1 MEERG
6 GKMIIELI
14 STGTELL
21 LGEIINTNAPYLAK
35 RLNELGFNVL
45 LQTTVGDNRAR
56 LAQVLETAR
65 NRADIVIT
73 TGGLGPTQGDI
84 TKEITAEITNKK
96 LLLHKP
102 SEENIRNRF
111 VKLHR
116 TMTPNNLR
124 QAMIPEGALALP
136 NERGTA
142 PGVVVETTTATFIN
156 LPGPPHE
163 MQRMF
168 EQSVVPYLRD
178 RFGAQGTIVSRI
190 LRTHGITESAL
201 EEEIKDYILAQ
212 SNPTLALLAR
222 NGEII
227 VRITAS
233 AGQKEAAQV
242 LIDEMEEKL
251 RSRIG
256 QYIYGVDNETM
267 ELIVGKL
274 LTINHLSVALAESC
288 TGGLVTSRITDIPN
302 SSLYLKGSIVCYSNE
317 IKMGSLHVSEA
328 TLRAHGAVSQETAIE
343 MANGIRNEFCTD
355 LGVGITG
362 IAGPGGETAT
372 KPVGLVYV
380 AVAGPL
386 GNHCVE
392 YHFIGERTRIKYLS
406 SQSALNQLRCYIM
419 SLEGGLHCEKQ
430 QY

>member
-1 MEERG
+1 
-6 GKMIIELI
+6 MIIELV

-45 LQTTVGDNRAR
+45 LQTTVGDNRDR

-65 NRADIVIT
+65 SRADIVIT

-84 TKEITAEITNKK
+84 TKEITAEITNRK
-96 LLLHKP
+96 LLLHKA
-102 SEENIRNRF
+102 SEEHIRNRF
-111 VKLHR
+111 AKMRR
-116 TMTPNNLR
+116 TMTSNNLR
-124 QAMIPEGALALP
+124 QAMIPEGALTLP

-142 PGVVVETTTATFIN
+142 PGVVLETASATFIN

-168 EQSVVPYLRD
+168 EKSVVPYLQQ
-178 RFGAQGTIVSRI
+178 RFGTQGVITSKI
-190 LRTHGITESAL
+190 LRTYGITESAL
-201 EEEIKDYILAQ
+201 EEEINDYILAQ
-212 SNPTLALLAR
+212 KNPTLALLAR

-227 VRITAS
+227 IRITAN
-233 AGQKEAAQV
+233 AKQIETAQI
-242 LIDEMEEKL
+242 LINDMEEKL
-251 RSRIG
+251 CSRIG
-256 QYIYGVDNETM
+256 KYVYGTDNDTM
-267 ELIVGKL
+267 ELIIGKL
-274 LTINHLSVALAESC
+274 LTNNHLSISLAESC

-302 SSLYLKGSIVCYSNE
+302 SSVYLKGSIICYSNDV
-317 IKMGSLHVSEA
+317 KTDALNVSKE
-328 TLRAHGAVSQETAIE
+328 TLRIYGAVSQETAIE
-343 MANGIRNEFCTD
+343 MANGIRNNFGTD
-355 LGVGITG
+355 LGIGITG

-386 GNHCVE
+386 GNNCIE
-392 YHFIGERTRIKYLS
+392 YHFAGERTRIKHLS
-406 SQSALNQLRCYIM
+406 AQAALNQLRCYIL

-430 QY
+430 